1 MKGKVSLFKDKAFLG
16 ALLLCFVAAAV
27 LIAANYYDIQQ
38 KKNENYVDLN
48 NVTQSGSK
56 LAEANPESVEENT
69 AAQQDENF
77 GMDNVMDATDEVQ
90 QIEESEMEQVSGNS
104 VQNDKED
111 FDEVSG
117 TTPGDAKSVSGNS
130 VNNAIENISFD
141 ENTIMKWPIKGEVL
155 KPYHMDSMLYFE
167 TLDQYKYN
175 PAMLISGKEG
185 DSVVAAAAG
194 KVVEVHETD
203 ETGLTVEMDLGD
215 GYRAV
220 YGQLA
225 SATVSNGQTVEEGAT
240 IGTLAEPTRFYT
252 LEGTHLYFELRKDG
266 NAINPE
272 EYLE

>member
-1 MKGKVSLFKDKAFLG
+1 MSKIKKDSKKRSKKAARGLV
-16 ALLLCFVAAAV
+16 LCFVATVALTV
-27 LIAANYYDIQQ
+27 TYTWTNYKNKVQQELEVAEKEEVEIVPTEEASGKAYKAEEPINPEELPDKEEKQGEFGEELQQ
-38 KKNENYVDLN
+38 KNVDSIQTNFTENDLLLWPVDG
-48 NVTQSGSK
+48 NVIMSYS
-56 LAEANPESVEENT
+56 
-69 AAQQDENF
+69 
-77 GMDNVMDATDEVQ
+77 MDKTV
-90 QIEESEMEQVSGNS
+90 
-104 VQNDKED
+104 
-111 FDEVSG
+111 
-117 TTPGDAKSVSGNS
+117 
-130 VNNAIENISFD
+130 
-141 ENTIMKWPIKGEVL
+141 
-155 KPYHMDSMLYFE
+155 YFE

-185 DSVVAAAAG
+185 DSIVAAAAG

-240 IGTLAEPTRFYT
+240 IGTLAAPTRYYS